1 MKYCFFFHRIFIYGG
16 EIFQEKKGKT
26 FKRCQIIN
34 CSILV
39 CWWTSKKPSK
49 YCIFIT
55 SGFEPVNLRQSCDNR
70 VDVWLIQWFMDLWLL
85 LILWLARR
93 LRIWDSC
100 LIQKRLRMLIF
111 MVAKLFRVR
120 ERCLKNPNGIRTT
133 NELKRCFAFI
143 GRKEVWRPFYVKRW
157 VIEEIFQEESQKRSN
172 SCHKSKLSIRA
183 WK

>member
-1 MKYCFFFHRIFIYGG
+1 MFVG
-16 EIFQEKKGKT
+16 ELQ
-26 FKRCQIIN
+26 
-34 CSILV
+34 
-39 CWWTSKKPSK
+39 KKPQNIAYLSHLV
-49 YCIFIT
+49 
-55 SGFEPVNLRQSCDNR
+55 SSH
-70 VDVWLIQWFMDLWLL
+70 LICVKVAIIGSMFGWFMDLWLL

-183 WK
+183 WKWLFYFFKSRILKQFKMC